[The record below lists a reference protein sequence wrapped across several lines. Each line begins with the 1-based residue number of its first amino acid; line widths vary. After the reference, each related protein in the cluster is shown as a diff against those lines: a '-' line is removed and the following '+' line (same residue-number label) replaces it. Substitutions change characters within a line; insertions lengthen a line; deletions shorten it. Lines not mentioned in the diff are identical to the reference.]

1 MIHKTRK
8 HSNHGKG
15 VYSIPELRRSF
26 EHIESFVDEKLKSKD
41 SKDKISKDLRKEWLK
56 VFNKPLDKKSADAF
70 LEDRMSKSHGRT
82 RHTRR
87 HTGGGPLE
95 GAPLDYIQRAGIYL
109 APSGLPGKDGGL
121 PESGHTSQTGGGFG
135 SYVQYVADGFFNP
148 EIAQQ
153 YDPIPGQA
161 KWPVPFLSTGSNQ
174 AGGKRKSRRKIRGGS
189 MGALISQA
197 FTRPISSD
205 IPPGPLQDAQDMFHG
220 KQMGA
225 SPDQVQRSPE
235 YQLGS
240 VYPKP
245 IHF

>member
-15 VYSIPELRRSF
+15 IYSIPELRRSF

-41 SKDKISKDLRKEWLK
+41 SKEKISKDLRKEWMK
-56 VFNKPLDKKSADAF
+56 IFNKPLDKKSADAF
-70 LEDRMSKSHGRT
+70 LEDRMSKSSR
-82 RHTRR
+82 RIR

-95 GAPLDYIQRAGIYL
+95 GAPVEYSQRAGIYL
-109 APSGLPGKDGGL
+109 APSGLPGSDGGL
-121 PESGHTSQTGGGFG
+121 PESGQTGGGFG
-135 SYVQYVADGFFNP
+135 NFIQYVTNGFSNP

-153 YDPIPGQA
+153 YDPVPGQT

-174 AGGKRKSRRKIRGGS
+174 AGGRRKSRRKIRGGS
-189 MGALISQA
+189 IGAMLSQA
-197 FTRPISSD
+197 FSRPIPSD
-205 IPPGPLQDAQDMFHG
+205 VPPGPLQDAQDMFHG
-220 KQMGA
+220 KQIGA
-225 SPDQVQRSPE
+225 SADQVQRSPE
-235 YQLGS
+235 YQLGA

>member
-1 MIHKTRK
+1 MVHKTRK

-15 VYSIPELRRSF
+15 IYSIPELRRSF

-56 VFNKPLDKKSADAF
+56 VFNKQLDKKSADAF
-70 LEDRMSKSHGRT
+70 LEDRMSKSGR
-82 RHTRR
+82 RIR

-95 GAPLDYIQRAGIYL
+95 GAPVEYSQRPGVYL

-121 PESGHTSQTGGGFG
+121 PVSGQTGGGFG
-135 SYVQYVADGFFNP
+135 SFVQYVANGFSNP
-148 EIAQQ
+148 EIAQT
-153 YDPIPGQA
+153 YDPVPGQT

-174 AGGKRKSRRKIRGGS
+174 AGGRRKSRRKIRGGS
-189 MGALISQA
+189 MGSLLSQA
-197 FTRPISSD
+197 FTRPIPSM
-205 IPPGPLQDAQDMFHG
+205 IPPGPLQDAQDMWHG
-220 KQMGA
+220 KEVGA
-225 SPDQVQRSPE
+225 SPDQVQRTPD

-245 IHF
+245 IQF

>member
-26 EHIESFVDEKLKSKD
+26 EHIEAFVDEKLKSKD
-41 SKDKISKDLRKEWLK
+41 SKDKISKDLRKEWMK

-70 LEDRMSKSHGRT
+70 LEDRMSKSSR
-82 RHTRR
+82 RIR
-87 HTGGGPLE
+87 HTGGGLLE
-95 GAPLDYIQRAGIYL
+95 GAPVEYSQRAGLYL

-121 PESGHTSQTGGGFG
+121 PESGQTGGGFG
-135 SYVQYVADGFFNP
+135 SFIQYVSTGFSNP
-148 EIAQQ
+148 EIAQT
-153 YDPIPGQA
+153 YDPVPGQA

-174 AGGKRKSRRKIRGGS
+174 AGGRRKSRRKIRGGS
-189 MGALISQA
+189 IGAMLSQA
-197 FTRPISSD
+197 FTRPIPSD
-205 IPPGPLQDAQDMFHG
+205 VPPGPLQDAQDMFHG
-220 KQMGA
+220 KEVGA
-225 SPDQVQRSPE
+225 SPDQVQRTPD

-245 IHF
+245 VNL